1 MTSPQKV
8 QEEEIYMKRLI
19 PVAVTAAVLSAAI
32 ATGAQA
38 AGLPAGQVDF
48 GSFAPPTSGGEFVE
62 VNVTSSLISM
72 AARLVQKQEP
82 DVAEL
87 LNGLQLVHVNVVGLD
102 EANRSEVE
110 RRVEKVRRELD
121 GSGWEKVVSARQ
133 GDQDVGIYLK
143 TRNKDSVLGL
153 VVTVIEANKQAV
165 FINIVGDIKPEK
177 LSLIGE
183 RLHIDPL
190 KHLGNVTD
198 K

>member
-1 MTSPQKV
+1 
-8 QEEEIYMKRLI
+8 MKKLI
-19 PVAVTAAVLSAAI
+19 PVALATSVLSIAI
-32 ATGAQA
+32 AANVSA

-48 GSFAPPTSGGEFVE
+48 GTFTPSSSGGKFVE
-62 VNVTSSLISM
+62 VHVTSSLISM
-72 AARLVQKQEP
+72 AARLLEKEEP
-82 DVAEL
+82 DVAAL

-102 EANRSEVE
+102 DANRAEVE

-121 GSGWEKVVSARQ
+121 GSGWQKVVAARQ
-133 GDQDVGIYLK
+133 QDQDVGVYLK

-153 VVTVIEANKQAV
+153 VVTVVEANKQAV

-177 LSLIGE
+177 LSVIGE

-190 KHLGNVTD
+190 KHLGNVSG